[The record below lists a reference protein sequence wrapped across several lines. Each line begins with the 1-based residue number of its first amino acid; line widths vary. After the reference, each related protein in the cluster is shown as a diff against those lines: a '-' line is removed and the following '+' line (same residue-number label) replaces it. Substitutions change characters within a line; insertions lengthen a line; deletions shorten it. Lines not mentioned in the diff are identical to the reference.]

1 MNNFNKRPITFE
13 ELLKWKNEPLKNPRT
28 NRKISLNSNLYKY
41 FKTEFDKN
49 FPEIKKKVSEPKKI
63 EIQKFKLE
71 DSIDDKDPVSL
82 NYFWKLEDGIK
93 KIVYEEDLNKLIL
106 YKDSHGLIRC
116 FEIETISYLKAHKI
130 TKHPVSQEE
139 IPKEIFDSIVEAN
152 LTEQRKNMTISD
164 RGLTVFQKFSSI
176 SIFIDSEW
184 FISLSKEKLKKFNYE
199 LSSFIKENFDKNQ
212 QKSISPDKIL
222 PKSESE
228 LNIMNLEAIQ
238 LYLLNEIDKLLDV
251 KKEELKYMINY
262 ILVGALGIV
271 IPEIKELYPDF
282 SFSFST

>member
-28 NRKISLNSNLYKY
+28 NRKISPNSNLYKY

-49 FPEIKKKVSEPKKI
+49 FPEIKKKVLEPKKM

-71 DSIDDKDPVSL
+71 DSIDDKDPVTL

-184 FISLSKEKLKKFNYE
+184 FISLSKEKLKKFSYE
-199 LSSFIKENFDKNQ
+199 LSSFIRENFDKNQ

-228 LNIMNLEAIQ
+228 LDTMNLEAIQ